1 MAIKNRQEWIFS
13 NSKILDNKDSLVRNQ
28 FQYLFNK
35 TLRMF
40 KYSNL
45 PKTIPEKDLEIILQ
59 LQGYVTFAKDDKGD
73 LYCFASG
80 LGGVP
85 NPYYLPT
92 ISIVANPALR
102 LNKEY
107 TIDKDCVVMLNDDL
121 YQGLSPLISRYASLL
136 VECELSLKQAILN
149 ARIPAVVQAD
159 NDNTKQ
165 SAEDFFKQIERGE
178 GYGIITSKQ
187 FFDGL
192 KAFSFNTNTTNIKDI
207 IESLQYIKGSFYN
220 EIGLSSQFNMKR
232 EAINEAEAVLN
243 EDVLYPLID
252 TMLKCRQDGLDKVN
266 AMFGTNIT
274 VDFDSVWK
282 QNELEEKMQFKIL
295 EAESKE
301 DEEDE
306 VDRDTNNTTNDQP
319 S

>member
-1 MAIKNRQEWIFS
+1 MSIKSRQEWIFS
-13 NSKILDNKDSLVRNQ
+13 HSNILDNKDSLVRNQ
-28 FQYLFNK
+28 FSYLLNK

-45 PKTIPEKDLEIILQ
+45 PKTIPEKDLELILQ

-73 LYCFASG
+73 LYCFTSG
-80 LGGVP
+80 LGGYP

-92 ISIVANPALR
+92 TSIVANPALR
-102 LNKEY
+102 LDKSF
-107 TIDKDCVVMLNDDL
+107 TIDKDCIVMLNDNL
-121 YQGLSPLISRYASLL
+121 YQGLSPLISKYANLL

-159 NDNTKQ
+159 NDSTRE
-165 SAEDFFKQIERGE
+165 SALEFFKQIERGE
-178 GYGIITSKQ
+178 GYGIVTSKQ

-192 KAFSFNTNTTNIKDI
+192 KAFSFNSNTTNIKDI

-243 EDVLYPLID
+243 EDVLHPLID
-252 TMLKCRQDGLDKVN
+252 TMLQCRKQGLEKVN
-266 AMFGTNIT
+266 AMFGTNIS
-274 VDFDSVWK
+274 VEFDSVWK
-282 QNELEEKMQFKIL
+282 QNELEEEMQFKIL
-295 EAESKE
+295 EAKSKE
-301 DEEDE
+301 VDNNE
-306 VDRDTNNTTNDQP
+306 VDRDTNDNTND
-319 S
+319 

>member
-1 MAIKNRQEWIFS
+1 MSIQNRKEWIFS
-13 NSKILDNKDSLVRNQ
+13 KSNILNNKDSLISNQ
-28 FQYLFNK
+28 FNYLLNK

-59 LQGYVTFAKDDKGD
+59 LQGYVTFAKDGKGD

-80 LGGVP
+80 LGGTN

-92 ISIVANPALR
+92 LSIVSNPALK
-102 LNKEY
+102 LNKDFI
-107 TIDKDCVVMLNDDL
+107 IDKDCVVMLNDNL
-121 YQGLSPLISRYASLL
+121 YQGLSPLLNKYSNLL

-149 ARIPAVVQAD
+149 ARVPAVVQAD
-159 NDNTKQ
+159 NDTTKE
-165 SAEDFFKQIERGE
+165 SAENFFKQIENGN
-178 GYGIITSKQ
+178 GYGIITTKQ

-192 KAFSFNTNTTNIKDI
+192 KSFSFNTNTTNIKDI

-252 TMLKCRQDGLDKVN
+252 TMLQCRKDGIKKVN
-266 AMFGTNIT
+266 DMFGTNIT
-274 VDFDSVWK
+274 VEFDSVWK
-282 QNELEEKMQFKIL
+282 QNEIEEEMQFKIL
-295 EAESKE
+295 DSKVKE
-301 DEEDE
+301 GE
-306 VDRDTNNTTNDQP
+306 VNEIDRNIDTTRIN
-319 S
+319 

>member
-1 MAIKNRQEWIFS
+1 MAVKNRQEWIFS
-13 NSKILDNKDSLVRNQ
+13 NVNILQNKNSLVRNQ
-28 FQYLFNK
+28 FNYLFNK

-59 LQGYVTFAKDDKGD
+59 MQGYVTFGKDNKGD
-73 LYCFASG
+73 LYCFTSG
-80 LGGVP
+80 LGGEP

-92 ISIVANPALR
+92 LSIVANPALR
-102 LNKEY
+102 LDK
-107 TIDKDCVVMLNDDL
+107 TFVIDENCVVMLNDDL
-121 YQGLSPLISRYASLL
+121 YQGLAPLISKYANLL

-159 NDNTKQ
+159 NDNTKE

-243 EDVLYPLID
+243 EDVLHPLID

-266 AMFGTNIT
+266 KMFGTNIT
-274 VDFDSVWK
+274 VEFDSVWK
-282 QNELEEKMQFKIL
+282 QNELEEEMQFKIL
-295 EAESKE
+295 EAESKGV
-301 DEEDE
+301 EEDE
-306 VDRDTNNTTNDQP
+306 VDRDTDNGTND
-319 S
+319 